1 MSSCQSRL
9 ERSSTSVLASSQ
21 YVNSLDLSISW
32 CLWLEFTALTEKLSS
47 DVEGIARD
55 WLQRT
60 GESLSVVDNQG
71 DQMSLLDQQD
81 HLDDHVSRPDQ
92 ESSDTH
98 GDTDDLLHIGDISEQ
113 QVETRS
119 SATTEDGSSS
129 LYTSCNGFVIWDLH
143 SRFD

>member
-21 YVNSLDLSISW
+21 YVSSLDLYISW
-32 CLWLEFTALTEKLSS
+32 CLWLQFTALTEKLSS

-81 HLDDHVSRPDQ
+81 HLDDHVSRQDQ
-92 ESSDTH
+92 GYSDLHSDTDVFH
-98 GDTDDLLHIGDISEQ
+98 SDPVEENHQ
-113 QVETRS
+113 QTE
-119 SATTEDGSSS
+119 ATSTEDVTSSS
-129 LYTSCNGFVIWDLH
+129 GFVIWDFH
-143 SRFD
+143 CRFD

>member
-21 YVNSLDLSISW
+21 YVSSLDLYISW

-92 ESSDTH
+92 ESSDLH
-98 GDTDDLLHIGDISEQ
+98 GDTDGLLHNGDIIE

-119 SATTEDGSSS
+119 SGTTEDGSSS
-129 LYTSCNGFVIWDLH
+129 LYTSSNGFVLWDLH

>member
-9 ERSSTSVLASSQ
+9 GRSSTIVLASSQ
-21 YVNSLDLSISW
+21 YVSSLDLYISW

-60 GESLSVVDNQG
+60 GESLSVVGNQG

-81 HLDDHVSRPDQ
+81 HLDDHVSRAE
-92 ESSDTH
+92 ESSDINS
-98 GDTDDLLHIGDISEQ
+98 DTDLLHSDS
-113 QVETRS
+113 VEENHQH
-119 SATTEDGSSS
+119 TEDVISSS
-129 LYTSCNGFVIWDLH
+129 GFVIWDLH
-143 SRFD
+143 CRFD